1 MDLVILIDDF
11 VGFLTSPRWM
21 LG

>member
-1 MDLVILIDDF
+1 MDLIIQIDDF
-11 VGFLTSPRWM
+11 VGFLTSPKWM